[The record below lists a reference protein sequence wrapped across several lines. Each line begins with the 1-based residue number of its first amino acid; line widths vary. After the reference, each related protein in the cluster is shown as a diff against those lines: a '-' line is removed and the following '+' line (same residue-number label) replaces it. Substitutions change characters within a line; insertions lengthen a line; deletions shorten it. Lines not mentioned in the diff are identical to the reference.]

1 MTRKLLIVVAGG
13 LVSGM
18 MVGFLISQLAS
29 EAVVTWMLRISIAM
43 VSVSMLVIIVCL
55 VALFLRANLAR
66 PKRGFVAHLTLQAE
80 REDDGYVAYCV
91 ELGTA
96 SCGDT
101 LEEAMAN
108 IQEAVLVHL
117 DALEETG
124 TRQRV
129 FEEKGIEL
137 VPAKLVPARLLG
149 KAVQAPVEPKRMES
163 SMAVPM
169 PQYA

>member
-1 MTRKLLIVVAGG
+1 MLALVSFG
-13 LVSGM
+13 LV
-18 MVGFLISQLAS
+18 
-29 EAVVTWMLRISIAM
+29 TLRSN
-43 VSVSMLVIIVCL
+43 LV
-55 VALFLRANLAR
+55 R

-124 TRQRV
+124 TRQQV
-129 FEEKGIEL
+129 FEERGIEL
-137 VPAKLVPARLLG
+137 VPATLVPTRLLG
-149 KAVQAPVEPKRMES
+149 KTVQAPVEPKRMES